1 VAFLAQKEPLID
13 YVEPLNF
20 QAEPSN
26 FQADAPNG
34 FYKISKFTL
43 NQHFI
48 SVNVGERL

>member
-13 YVEPLNF
+13 SVEPLNF
-20 QAEPSN
+20 QAEPPN

-34 FYKISKFTL
+34 FNKISKFML